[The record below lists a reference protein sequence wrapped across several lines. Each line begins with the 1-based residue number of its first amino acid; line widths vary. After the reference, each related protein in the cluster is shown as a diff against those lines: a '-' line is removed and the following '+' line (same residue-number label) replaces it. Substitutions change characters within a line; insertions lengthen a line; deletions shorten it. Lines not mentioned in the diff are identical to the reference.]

1 MAIVFNNVSGQDK
14 PAAVERIEAYKEL
27 LSKETIRF
35 YCQKVSDKTIINGT
49 KWLDLKNTVM
59 ESNEYLEEEW
69 YKNLSQY
76 EKRMLESL
84 IQAQSD
90 VDEEQK
96 KAALTHAKKNI
107 EE

>member
-1 MAIVFNNVSGQDK
+1 MASVD
-14 PAAVERIEAYKEL
+14 
-27 LSKETIRF
+27 
-35 YCQKVSDKTIINGT
+35 
-49 KWLDLKNTVM
+49 
-59 ESNEYLEEEW
+59 YLQEEW

-96 KAALTHAKKNI
+96 KAALIHAQKNI
-107 EE
+107 DE